1 MRRRQVLAAFMLL
14 SSGLIAQTK
23 DPSSSASVP
32 AQEKSD
38 STKPP
43 AAMGGEVTGEDWNKA
58 ASQNGISP
66 GRLIHK
72 VQPKYPKAAKKAH
85 IEGTVIVK
93 ADIEKDGTI
102 GYLEAISGPAEL
114 IPPAM
119 EAVRKRRYS
128 PYLYKNEPIEVRTEI
143 RVNFSLSQ

>member
-1 MRRRQVLAAFMLL
+1 
-14 SSGLIAQTK
+14 
-23 DPSSSASVP
+23 
-32 AQEKSD
+32 
-38 STKPP
+38 
-43 AAMGGEVTGEDWNKA
+43 MGGEVTGADWNKA

-93 ADIEKDGTI
+93 ANIEKDGTI
-102 GYLEAISGPAEL
+102 GYLEALSGPAKL

-119 EAVRKRRYS
+119 EAVRKWRYS
-128 PYLYKNEPIEVRTEI
+128 PYLYKNEPIEVKTEI